1 MGALFHCLINK
12 IMLLLQRSHQIT
24 VVERGLTYNLDT
36 TSKWISFNSMFVSV
50 FLNFKSFVCSAIR
63 GTTRTLSF

>member
-36 TSKWISFNSMFVSV
+36 TLKCFQFI
-50 FLNFKSFVCSAIR
+50 FK
-63 GTTRTLSF
+63 